1 MESRNSAPLLFPS
14 LPSPLILPCPFLLF
28 SSLLSF
34 CLNILRHFSMHWA
47 LTFSL
52 FLSLLNQSLI
62 SQTLSWRDGWLLWV
76 MTVCH
81 FKETW
86 YEPSRCYLNMKISM
100 FSTQSLWKWVSHPH
114 KALRGSPKDSPPILY
129 CGLRSSTHTV
139 MTKKKEKKKKNLLQ
153 SVNANNVL

>member
-1 MESRNSAPLLFPS
+1 MSSALFLFLS
-14 LPSPLILPCPFLLF
+14 LSSPLILPSPSPVF

-34 CLNILRHFSMHWA
+34 CLKILRHFSMHWT

-52 FLSLLNQSLI
+52 FWSLLTQSLI
-62 SQTLSWRDGWLLWV
+62 SRTLSWRYGWLLPWV

-100 FSTQSLWKWVSHPH
+100 FSTQSLWRWVSLPH
-114 KALRGSPKDSPPILY
+114 KALRGFQKESPPILY
-129 CGLRSSTHTV
+129 CGLRPSTHTV
-139 MTKKKEKKKKNLLQ
+139 MTKKKKKRKKNLLQ
-153 SVNANNVL
+153 SVKAGVL